1 MLDALPVTLCKRWAT
16 RNYRLDP
23 ESSRFTKDHNII
35 MKNNSLLLV
44 LLATLVLVG
53 TAHAYT
59 RAEVVQRG
67 FLRCGVSAGSP
78 GFSSIDARGKW
89 AGLDVDICR
98 AVAAAS
104 LGDADK
110 VEFLPLADN
119 ESFTALLAGEVDIL
133 SRHSTWSFT
142 RESAL
147 AVHFAG
153 ISYFDGQGLLVAKEL
168 NAGSLSELKKVK
180 VCSPVK
186 SRFAANLL
194 DYFERNKIE
203 HRFVS
208 YDNVDL
214 ALEGFQN
221 AVCDTIS
228 MQQSLLYGLRLGLA
242 KPDSAVVLPEV
253 IAKEPL
259 GPVVRQDDHTWANI
273 VKWSLYAMV
282 NGEELGV
289 TSANIAEMQ
298 ASNILAVRR
307 LLGLQGAAG
316 KGIGLPDDWAARIIR
331 QVGNYGEVFERN
343 FGAGSPLKIERGLNN
358 LWNNGGLQYAPPLQ

>member
-1 MLDALPVTLCKRWAT
+1 
-16 RNYRLDP
+16 
-23 ESSRFTKDHNII
+23 
-35 MKNNSLLLV
+35 
-44 LLATLVLVG
+44 
-53 TAHAYT
+53 
-59 RAEVVQRG
+59 
-67 FLRCGVSAGSP
+67 
-78 GFSSIDARGKW
+78 
-89 AGLDVDICR
+89 
-98 AVAAAS
+98 VAAAT

-133 SRHSTWSFT
+133 SRHSTWSFP

-147 AVHFAG
+147 AVHFTG

-180 VCSPVK
+180 VCSPVD
-186 SRFAANLL
+186 SRFTANLL

-208 YDNVDL
+208 YDSVDL
-214 ALEGFQN
+214 ALEGFTN

-242 KPDSAVVLPEV
+242 EPDSAVVLPEV

-289 TSANIAEMQ
+289 TSANIEEMQ
-298 ASNILAVRR
+298 ASNILAVKR
-307 LLGLQGAAG
+307 LLGLDVPAG

-343 FGAGSPLKIERGLNN
+343 FGEGSPLKIERGLNN